1 MTEMISINIT
11 SMVLGLILP
20 FWVALSICIAL
31 AIGKRLNT
39 FILGDYVRQ
48 VVEENNKLIM
58 ENRKMK
64 KELENDWKTK
74 TNHWGDS

>member
-1 MTEMISINIT
+1 MTEIISINIT

-39 FILGDYVRQ
+39 FILGDYVRE

-64 KELENDWKTK
+64 KELENE
-74 TNHWGDS
+74 

>member
-1 MTEMISINIT
+1 MTEIISINIT

-39 FILGDYVRQ
+39 FILGDYVKK

-64 KELENDWKTK
+64 EELKE
-74 TNHWGDS
+74 

>member
-1 MTEMISINIT
+1 MTEIISINIT

-64 KELENDWKTK
+64 KELEK
-74 TNHWGDS
+74 

>member
-1 MTEMISINIT
+1 MTETITIDIISMIF
-11 SMVLGLILP
+11 GLILP
-20 FWVALSICIAL
+20 FWIALSICIAL

-48 VVEENNKLIM
+48 IVEENNKLLM

-64 KELENDWKTK
+64 KRLKND
-74 TNHWGDS
+74 

>member
-1 MTEMISINIT
+1 MTEIISINIT

-64 KELENDWKTK
+64 KELENE
-74 TNHWGDS
+74 

>member
-1 MTEMISINIT
+1 MTEIISINIT

-64 KELENDWKTK
+64 KELGND
-74 TNHWGDS
+74 

>member
-1 MTEMISINIT
+1 
-11 SMVLGLILP
+11 MVFGLILP
-20 FWVALSICIAL
+20 FWIALSICIAL

-64 KELENDWKTK
+64 KELEND
-74 TNHWGDS
+74 

>member
-1 MTEMISINIT
+1 MTEIISINIT

-31 AIGKRLNT
+31 ALGKRLNT
-39 FILGDYVRQ
+39 FILGDYVRE

-64 KELENDWKTK
+64 KELENK
-74 TNHWGDS
+74 

>member
-1 MTEMISINIT
+1 MTEIISINIT

-64 KELENDWKTK
+64 KELEND
-74 TNHWGDS
+74 

>member
-1 MTEMISINIT
+1 MTEIISINIT
-11 SMVLGLILP
+11 SMVFGLILP

-31 AIGKRLNT
+31 ALGKRLNT
-39 FILGDYVRQ
+39 FILGDYVKE

-64 KELENDWKTK
+64 KELEND
-74 TNHWGDS
+74 

>member
-1 MTEMISINIT
+1 
-11 SMVLGLILP
+11 MVLGLILP

-64 KELENDWKTK
+64 KELENE
-74 TNHWGDS
+74 

>member
-1 MTEMISINIT
+1 MTEIISINIT

-31 AIGKRLNT
+31 ALGKRLNT
-39 FILGDYVRQ
+39 FILGDYVKE

-64 KELENDWKTK
+64 KELEND
-74 TNHWGDS
+74 

>member
-1 MTEMISINIT
+1 MTEIISINIT

-39 FILGDYVRQ
+39 FILGDYVRE

-64 KELENDWKTK
+64 KELQRND
-74 TNHWGDS
+74 

>member
-1 MTEMISINIT
+1 MTEIISINIT

-39 FILGDYVRQ
+39 FILGDYVRE

-64 KELENDWKTK
+64 KELEND
-74 TNHWGDS
+74 

>member
-1 MTEMISINIT
+1 MTEIISINIT

-31 AIGKRLNT
+31 ALGKRLNT
-39 FILGDYVRQ
+39 FILGDYVRE

-64 KELENDWKTK
+64 KELEND
-74 TNHWGDS
+74 

>member
-1 MTEMISINIT
+1 MIF
-11 SMVLGLILP
+11 GLILP
-20 FWVALSICIAL
+20 FWIALSICIAL

-48 VVEENNKLIM
+48 IVEENNKLLM

-64 KELENDWKTK
+64 KELEND
-74 TNHWGDS
+74 

>member
-1 MTEMISINIT
+1 MTEIISINII
-11 SMVLGLILP
+11 SMIFGLILQ
-20 FWVALSICIAL
+20 FWIALSICIAL

-48 VVEENNKLIM
+48 IVEENNKLLM

-64 KELENDWKTK
+64 KELEND
-74 TNHWGDS
+74 

>member
-1 MTEMISINIT
+1 MTEIISINIT

-39 FILGDYVRQ
+39 FILGDYVRE

-64 KELENDWKTK
+64 EELQE
-74 TNHWGDS
+74 

>member
-1 MTEMISINIT
+1 MSMIF
-11 SMVLGLILP
+11 GLILP
-20 FWVALSICIAL
+20 FWIALSIFVAL

-64 KELENDWKTK
+64 KELENE
-74 TNHWGDS
+74 

>member
-1 MTEMISINIT
+1 MTEIISINIT
-11 SMVLGLILP
+11 SMVFGLILP

-39 FILGDYVRQ
+39 FVLGDYVRK

-64 KELENDWKTK
+64 EELEND
-74 TNHWGDS
+74 

>member
-1 MTEMISINIT
+1 MIF
-11 SMVLGLILP
+11 GLILP
-20 FWVALSICIAL
+20 FWIALSICIAL

-48 VVEENNKLIM
+48 IVEENNKLIM

-64 KELENDWKTK
+64 KELENE
-74 TNHWGDS
+74 

>member
-1 MTEMISINIT
+1 MTEIISINIT
-11 SMVLGLILP
+11 SMIFGLILP
-20 FWVALSICIAL
+20 FWIALSICIAL

-48 VVEENNKLIM
+48 IVEENNKLLM

-64 KELENDWKTK
+64 KELEND
-74 TNHWGDS
+74 

>member
-48 VVEENNKLIM
+48 VVEENNKLII

-64 KELENDWKTK
+64 KELEND
-74 TNHWGDS
+74 

>member
-1 MTEMISINIT
+1 MTEIISINII
-11 SMVLGLILP
+11 SMIFGLILP
-20 FWVALSICIAL
+20 FWIALSICIVL

-48 VVEENNKLIM
+48 IVEENNKLLM

-64 KELENDWKTK
+64 KELEND
-74 TNHWGDS
+74 